1 MAVSKLARDRNG
13 HGHGHRYGHGHAGRP
28 GGGEADAVGRRAGS
42 RGWRAAFAGALVCA
56 AAMTVSPAS
65 QASLATASTQTTA
78 AACQSRADA
87 RHTDWTGMHFLGD
100 VVCSHTTGSVRV
112 QSTTDSMVNGRIDF
126 SPSWFVCW
134 KRGSPYQGG
143 DIWYYTQGDTVSGSR
158 TAKGWGYLPAAE
170 LSSAT
175 HPVPG
180 LKQCT
185 WS

>member
-1 MAVSKLARDRNG
+1 MAVRQRARDRNG
-13 HGHGHRYGHGHAGRP
+13 TTPSGEGDRP
-28 GGGEADAVGRRAGS
+28 GSPASRTWQGR
-42 RGWRAAFAGALVCA
+42 RGWRTALAGVVACA
-56 AAMTVSPAS
+56 AALAVSPAS
-65 QASLATASTQTTA
+65 QATA
-78 AACQSRADA
+78 AAEGAAADCQTRADA

-100 VVCSHTTGSVRV
+100 VVCSHNTGSIRV
-112 QSTTDSMVNGRIDF
+112 QSTTDSTVNGQIAF

-143 DIWYYTQGDTVSGSR
+143 DIWYYTQGDTVSGAR
-158 TAKGWGYLPAAE
+158 TTKGWGYLPAAE
-170 LSSAT
+170 MASST